1 MTLQH
6 RSDPIRQNPA
16 QRAAAKVQP
25 LNVGE
30 KHCGVRRHRV
40 QDTDAEGAGSD
51 HGASQAMERAFI
63 IWFQI
68 AVRKQWEKKK
78 KSTSLNVTLAVC
90 EDGSVSSWGQDGVGG
105 VMELEGKGWMD
116 LNLRD
121 ILEVEPRGPV
131 GCGQG

>member
-1 MTLQH
+1 M
-6 RSDPIRQNPA
+6 
-16 QRAAAKVQP
+16 
-25 LNVGE
+25 
-30 KHCGVRRHRV
+30 
-40 QDTDAEGAGSD
+40 
-51 HGASQAMERAFI
+51 
-63 IWFQI
+63 
-68 AVRKQWEKKK
+68 
-78 KSTSLNVTLAVC
+78 TLAVC

>member
-1 MTLQH
+1 MG
-6 RSDPIRQNPA
+6 
-16 QRAAAKVQP
+16 K
-25 LNVGE
+25 
-30 KHCGVRRHRV
+30 
-40 QDTDAEGAGSD
+40 
-51 HGASQAMERAFI
+51 
-63 IWFQI
+63 
-68 AVRKQWEKKK
+68 KKK